1 MELHYML
8 PDGNI
13 PLNFLGNN
21 LSFLIFYTI

>member
-1 MELHYML
+1 ML